1 MFVIQKKRNV
11 KINDGHK
18 KLSSC
23 GGLTLPLLT
32 FFSNVTLTRGHVASM
47 DDPSQQSQDGALP
60 FSDVT
65 DLLAAAAGAET
76 QQALV
81 ARIFVP
87 APSVS
92 AFSGSV
98 DQFARLSTLSSQ
110 LNSFV
115 QQHTRRSDY
124 LDGQD
129 YIWHREPPSISVV
142 CPPSS
147 SRPSTTTNPTQLSPH
162 ILFHLRT
169 GGECIED
176 EWFATHLLV
185 RASTHFSAQHLCI
198 SVEDEDG
205 QFLLIEAADYLPEW
219 VAPEAVTNRVWI
231 YDGHLHLIPPHYKAD
246 EGPSLPASQAVEL
259 VTDQLIP
266 TRASDDVEAAAFAR
280 AFEFPS
286 AAKLHHHRTL
296 AYLPRRIARVLAAE
310 PQLISNCVTSIQS
323 RDVVS
328 SRSGSRL
335 VRFPPPSKRPDTSAD
350 NDFYVG
356 LYSVRMTR
364 HLYAQ
369 LLHDR
374 FFPPRQLG
382 PPWQAA
388 VESYRLRLHGQSST
402 ASTQTGIE
410 DEAQVQVGLR
420 DGRWHDLGAKIWC
433 GMEMSYSE
441 SLARRKR
448 TAARSMAGSES
459 TLPAQVRETLIQSLE
474 KLGYFQGEIE
484 GSAKW
489 KQLEAEAI
497 DQYVRGKTGAQISS
511 DAGDEG
517 ALLCDAVDRILQ
529 QSSTE
534 APSST
539 TLLPTAAPEE
549 LQIAEDD
556 DSWLQLNPDDIESI
570 LQGKAG
576 SSNDGSRAIDEHDA
590 FQRLD
595 QFSSKMED
603 FIKTKSD
610 VRGAVFE
617 DELEAEDMQVDD
629 EDLLFEDLD
638 EDEQEERVKR
648 EVQHRMQTEG
658 EEEKRKL
665 VERLIPRMSE
675 QEWTRR
681 PQSTSQSEVDVQAG
695 GGGDFLSSIDR
706 IASERLAAQVQSSDL
721 QSREI
726 AMREDNHLSA
736 ANTELRRRL
745 TSQYMRETSTLLSSQ
760 GHNQFDGASDSD
772 DEELEQETSP
782 EVRRQRARDYDIE
795 PDEVVAA
802 DAKGAAEVGW
812 DEVGEPAEMG
822 DESEV
827 GNLLE
832 FARISLGLTK
842 EQYWEILEERQ
853 SKGKYVPPIQPVQK
867 ESQSKSKATSES
879 KLDTFESVMAAMETQ
894 LHQLRS
900 SKQPPTPTSSTH
912 PTPTASQGPPQD
924 QEDAELLAHLLK
936 SNSEL
941 PSSLQSHLDPDS
953 ADAIQAEQL
962 ESFLRSFQ
970 AQSTTSGAGSGSGPV
985 DVLMRR
991 FGLGSLPAD
1000 QDSMSRNPTT

>member
-1 MFVIQKKRNV
+1 
-11 KINDGHK
+11 
-18 KLSSC
+18 
-23 GGLTLPLLT
+23 
-32 FFSNVTLTRGHVASM
+32 M
-47 DDPSQQSQDGALP
+47 DDPTQQSQDGVLP

-65 DLLAAAAGAET
+65 GLLAAAAGAEK

-92 AFSGSV
+92 APSGIV
-98 DQFARLSTLSSQ
+98 DQFAQLSTLSSQ
-110 LNSFV
+110 LNTFF
-115 QQHTRRSDY
+115 QQHTRNSDH

-129 YIWHREPPSISVV
+129 YIWHRELPSISVV

-147 SRPSTTTNPTQLSPH
+147 NHPSTTRSPTQPSPH

-176 EWFATHLLV
+176 EWFATHLLIQ
-185 RASTHFSAQHLCI
+185 ASKHFSAQHLCV
-198 SVEDEDG
+198 SLEDEDG

-219 VAPEAVTNRVWI
+219 VSPEAVTNRVWI
-231 YDGHLHLIPPHYKAD
+231 YDGHLHLIPPHYKVD
-246 EGPSLPASQAVEL
+246 EGASPPASQAVEL

-266 TRASDDVEAAAFAR
+266 TRASDDIEAAAFAR
-280 AFEFPS
+280 AFDFPS

-296 AYLPRRIARVLAAE
+296 AYLPHRVARLLAAE
-310 PQLISNCVTSIQS
+310 PQLISSCVTSIQS

-335 VRFPPPSKRPDTSAD
+335 VRFPPPSQRPGTSAD
-350 NDFYVG
+350 NCSSKADSDCDVG

-388 VESYRLRLHGQSST
+388 VEKYRLRLHGQSST

-410 DEAQVQVGLR
+410 DETQVQAELR

-433 GMEMSYSE
+433 GMEMSYCE

-474 KLGYFQGEIE
+474 KLGYFQGEIG

-497 DQYVRGKTGAQISS
+497 DQYVRGKSGAQIRS

-517 ALLCDAVDRILQ
+517 ALLCDTVDRILQ
-529 QSSTE
+529 QSSTKV
-534 APSST
+534 PSST
-539 TLLPTAAPEE
+539 TLLPTAAPEQ
-549 LQIAEDD
+549 LQTVEDD

-576 SSNDGSRAIDEHDA
+576 SSNDGARAINEHDA
-590 FQRLD
+590 FQRLG
-595 QFSSKMED
+595 QFNSKMEE

-610 VRGAVFE
+610 VRGAVFQ
-617 DELEAEDMQVDD
+617 DELDAEDMQVDD

-638 EDEQEERVKR
+638 EDEQEETVKR
-648 EVQHRMQTEG
+648 EVQHRMQTDG

-681 PQSTSQSEVDVQAG
+681 PQSTSQSGTDVQAG
-695 GGGDFLSSIDR
+695 GDRDFLSSIDR
-706 IASERLAAQVQSSDL
+706 IAAERTATHAQPSDP
-721 QSREI
+721 RTRDI
-726 AMREDNHLSA
+726 ATREDNNLSA
-736 ANTELRRRL
+736 ANAELRRRL
-745 TSQYMRETSTLLSSQ
+745 ASQYMRETSTLLSSQ
-760 GHNQFDGASDSD
+760 GHHQFDGASDSD

-782 EVRRQRARDYDIE
+782 EVRRQRAREYDIE
-795 PDEVVAA
+795 PDEIVTA
-802 DAKGAAEVGW
+802 DAKGDAEMGW
-812 DEVGEPAEMG
+812 DDVGEPAEM
-822 DESEV
+822 DEESEV

-842 EQYWEILEERQ
+842 EQYREILEERQ
-853 SKGKYVPPIQPVQK
+853 SKGKYVPAAQPVQK
-867 ESQSKSKATSES
+867 ESQSESKATSEP
-879 KLDTFESVMAAMETQ
+879 KLDTFEGVMSAMETQ
-894 LHQLRS
+894 LQQLRS
-900 SKQPPTPTSSTH
+900 AKQPVPRSTSTRPTPNSFQE
-912 PTPTASQGPPQD
+912 PLRD

-953 ADAIQAEQL
+953 ANTIQAEQL

-970 AQSTTSGAGSGSGPV
+970 AQSATSGAGSGSGPV

-1000 QDSMSRNPTT
+1000 QDSTSH

>member
-1 MFVIQKKRNV
+1 
-11 KINDGHK
+11 
-18 KLSSC
+18 
-23 GGLTLPLLT
+23 
-32 FFSNVTLTRGHVASM
+32 M
-47 DDPSQQSQDGALP
+47 DDPTQQSQDGALP

-65 DLLAAAAGAET
+65 GLLAAAAAGLEK

-87 APSVS
+87 PPSVS
-92 AFSGSV
+92 ASSSPV
-98 DQFARLSTLSSQ
+98 DQFARLTTLSRE
-110 LNSFV
+110 LNSFF
-115 QQHTRRSDY
+115 QKHTRRSDY

-142 CPPSS
+142 CSPSS
-147 SRPSTTTNPTQLSPH
+147 NRPSTTTYSTQPSPH
-162 ILFHLRT
+162 VLFHLRT

-176 EWFATHLLV
+176 EWFATHLLI

-219 VAPEAVTNRVWI
+219 VSPEAVTNRVWI
-231 YDGHLHLIPPHYKAD
+231 YDGHLHLIPPHYKAHQ
-246 EGPSLPASQAVEL
+246 GVSPPASQAVEL

-266 TRASDDVEAAAFAR
+266 TRASDDIEAAAFAR

-296 AYLPRRIARVLAAE
+296 AHLPRRIARVLAAE
-310 PQLISNCVTSIQS
+310 PQLISSCVTSIQS

-335 VRFPPPSKRPDTSAD
+335 VRFPPPSQRTDTSAD
-350 NDFYVG
+350 DCSSKADNDCDVG

-388 VESYRLRLHGQSST
+388 VEKYRLRLHGQSST
-402 ASTQTGIE
+402 ASTQAGIE
-410 DEAQVQVGLR
+410 DEAQVQVELR
-420 DGRWHDLGAKIWC
+420 DGRWHDMGAKIWC

-474 KLGYFQGEIE
+474 KLGYFQDEIE

-489 KQLEAEAI
+489 KQLEAQAI
-497 DQYVRGKTGAQISS
+497 DQYLRRVSGAEIGS
-511 DAGDEG
+511 DAGEEG
-517 ALLCDAVDRILQ
+517 TLLCDTVDRILQ
-529 QSSTE
+529 QSSTKV
-534 APSST
+534 PSSS
-539 TLLPTAAPEE
+539 TLLPNAAPE
-549 LQIAEDD
+549 QPQTAEDD
-556 DSWLQLNPDDIESI
+556 DSWLQLNPDDIDSI

-576 SSNDGSRAIDEHDA
+576 SSKDGPRAIDEHDA
-590 FQRLD
+590 FQRLG
-595 QFSSKMED
+595 QFNSKMEE

-617 DELEAEDMQVDD
+617 DELDAQDMQVDD

-648 EVQHRMQTEG
+648 EVQHRMQTDG

-665 VERLIPRMSE
+665 VERLLPRMSE

-681 PQSTSQSEVDVQAG
+681 PQPTSQSGTDVQAG
-695 GGGDFLSSIDR
+695 GDRDFLSSIDR
-706 IASERLAAQVQSSDL
+706 IAAERTAVHAQPSDP
-721 QSREI
+721 QTREI
-726 AMREDNHLSA
+726 VMCEDNNLSA
-736 ANTELRRRL
+736 ANAELRRRL
-745 TSQYMRETSTLLSSQ
+745 ASQYMRETFTLLSSQ
-760 GHNQFDGASDSD
+760 GHHQFDGASDSD

-782 EVRRQRARDYDIE
+782 EVRRQRAREYDIE

-802 DAKGAAEVGW
+802 DSEGNAEVGLN
-812 DEVGEPAEMG
+812 DVGEPAEM
-822 DESEV
+822 DEESEV

-842 EQYWEILEERQ
+842 EQYREILEERQ
-853 SKGKYVPPIQPVQK
+853 RKGKYVPAAQPAQK
-867 ESQSKSKATSES
+867 EKQSESKATSEP
-879 KLDTFESVMAAMETQ
+879 KLDTFEGVMSAMETQ
-894 LHQLRS
+894 LQQLRS
-900 SKQPPTPTSSTH
+900 AKQPVPRSTPTH
-912 PTPTASQGPPQD
+912 PTPSPSQEPLPD

-941 PSSLQSHLDPDS
+941 PSSLQTHLDPDS
-953 ADAIQAEQL
+953 ADTIQAEQL

-970 AQSTTSGAGSGSGPV
+970 AQSATSGAGSGSGPV

-1000 QDSMSRNPTT
+1000 QDSTSQ